1 MPSTVLIVDDEPN
14 IRRMLGSLLRAEG
27 YRTREAGSAL
37 GALAEVQSEEPDA
50 VLMDLYMEGGET
62 GLDALPRLRE
72 AAPDLPI
79 IMMSGRASLSDAV
92 QATRL
97 GAFHFIEKP
106 LTPEAV
112 LLTLGSALELRKA
125 RELNRSLMEDLGGDS
140 DEMVGRSP
148 AVEKVRQMIERVA
161 PTDARVL
168 ITGESG
174 TGKEV
179 AAAAI
184 HRQSHRAAGPFI
196 KLNCAAIP
204 RDLVESEMFGH
215 EKGAFTGATDRRR
228 GRFELASGG
237 TLFLD
242 EIGDLSME
250 AQAKLLRALEGGEI
264 ERVGG
269 TEPIQV
275 DVRILAATNKDLRAE
290 VTAGK
295 FREDLFFRLH
305 VIPLHLAPLRERP
318 GDVPLLVEHFL
329 RRNQRRHG
337 LKPPRLTAGGHGGAG
352 AAPLAGERARAG
364 QHPGARGHPARGGGG
379 GRGGDPRAC
388 WPATAL
394 SPVEAP
400 AYRDDDDRSLTDR
413 LDEYERQLLL
423 GALEAA
429 DGNVA
434 EAARKLQT
442 DRANLYRRMRRLDVD
457 AVTELRGTGDRVRGQ
472 PATADSACPRCV
484 DSMRR
489 SDTEIGSSGSAG
501 RRKSALLNHMPKTAG
516 RARPSPLAAAATDA
530 VAHPSWRNHA
540 RFRADGPG
548 GAGPRRTRGRAG
560 AGPRRPAG
568 GPGPTCHASS

>member
-27 YRTREAGSAL
+27 YRIREAGSAL
-37 GALAEVQSEEPDA
+37 GALSEVQGEEPDA

-62 GLDALPRLRE
+62 GLDALPRLKE
-72 AAPDLPI
+72 AAPDLPV

-92 QATRL
+92 KATRL

-112 LLTLGSALELRKA
+112 LLTLSSALELRKA
-125 RELNRSLMEDLGGDS
+125 REINRSLLEELGGDG

-168 ITGESG
+168 LTGESG

-184 HRQSHRAAGPFI
+184 HRQSQRAGGPFI

-242 EIGDLSME
+242 EIGDLSLE

-269 TEPIQV
+269 NEPIQV

-290 VTAGK
+290 VSAGK

-329 RRNQRRHG
+329 RRNQRRHA
-337 LKPPRLTAGGHGGAG
+337 LKPPRLTPPALEALARHPWPGNVRELANILERVGILYAG
-352 AAPLAGERARAG
+352 AEVGAAEIRSVLAGNGPLPPE
-364 QHPGARGHPARGGGG
+364 
-379 GRGGDPRAC
+379 
-388 WPATAL
+388 T
-394 SPVEAP
+394 P
-400 AYRDDDDRSLTDR
+400 AYRDDDERSLTDR
-413 LDEYERQLLL
+413 LDDYERELLL
-423 GALEAA
+423 GALDAA

-442 DRANLYRRMRRLDVD
+442 DRANLYRRMRRLDV
-457 AVTELRGTGDRVRGQ
+457 
-472 PATADSACPRCV
+472 
-484 DSMRR
+484 
-489 SDTEIGSSGSAG
+489 
-501 RRKSALLNHMPKTAG
+501 
-516 RARPSPLAAAATDA
+516 AR
-530 VAHPSWRNHA
+530 
-540 RFRADGPG
+540 
-548 GAGPRRTRGRAG
+548 
-560 AGPRRPAG
+560 
-568 GPGPTCHASS
+568 